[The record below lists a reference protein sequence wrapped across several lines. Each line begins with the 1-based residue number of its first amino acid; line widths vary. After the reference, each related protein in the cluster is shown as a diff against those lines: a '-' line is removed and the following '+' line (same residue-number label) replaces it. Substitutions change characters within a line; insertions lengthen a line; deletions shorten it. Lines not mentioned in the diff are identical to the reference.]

1 MTTTL
6 YLIRH
11 GESLGNLEKIFLG
24 HTDWDLTDKGRK
36 QAEFAAGYFENIKVD
51 AIYSS
56 DLLRAYNTALPLS
69 KKIGIEIKT
78 DKNLRE
84 IFAGDWETVKFADI
98 PALSGGTWDKWVNAE
113 GTDLRLPNGESIAEL
128 LERVYAAIEKIAT
141 ENEGKSVVI
150 ALHATPIRVFM
161 NKVSGKELCNLS
173 ETPWVANASVS
184 RFTFNGKNFTL
195 EKADDTS
202 HLGDIKTV
210 LPKGV

>member
-1 MTTTL
+1 MATTI

-11 GESLGNLEKIFLG
+11 GESLGNLEKRFLG
-24 HTDWDLTDKGRK
+24 HSDWDLTEKGKK

-69 KKIGIEIKT
+69 KRRGIDIIP

-84 IFAGDWETVKFADI
+84 IFAGDWETVKFDDI
-98 PALSGGTWDKWVNAE
+98 ATRFSAEWKIWSNAE
-113 GTDLRLPNGESIAEL
+113 GDKLRIPNGESIAEL
-128 LERVYAAIEKIAT
+128 LERVYAAIEKIAI

-161 NKVSGKELCNLS
+161 NKVSGRELCDLS
-173 ETPWVANASVS
+173 KTPWVANASVS
-184 RFTFNGKNFTL
+184 TFSFDGKNFTL
-195 EKADDTS
+195 EKGDDTA